1 MPMPELTK
9 EQKAALVVSR
19 IARTAA
25 HHEAAHAPKKLR
37 FEDIR
42 RKANPKGPQGCARI
56 VTHDMS
62 KCRAVLVDHAAN
74 AAVLNGGASVFALP
88 DLTPGEAKCAVE
100 RSSEGSSAAGGSR
113 RDAQAAAQFDLRL
126 DVSAATCVTFEG
138 LEDFEMDAADKT
150 AAFSKPERGVSITLS
165 PGAFLFTFTETK
177 FGTILITRREIAAIK

>member
-1 MPMPELTK
+1 MAMPELTK
-9 EQKAALVVSR
+9 EQKAAIVVSR
-19 IARTAA
+19 MARKVA
-25 HHEAAHAPKKLR
+25 HHEAAR
-37 FEDIR
+37 
-42 RKANPKGPQGCARI
+42 GI

-62 KCRAVLVDHAAN
+62 KCRAALVDRAAN

-138 LEDFEMDAADKT
+138 LEDLEIDAADKT
-150 AAFSKPERGVSITLS
+150 AAFTKSERDVSVTLP

-177 FGTILITRREIAAIK
+177 FGTILVTRREIAAIK

>member
-1 MPMPELTK
+1 MAMPELTK

-19 IARTAA
+19 MARAVA

-37 FEDIR
+37 FEGNIR

-62 KCRAVLVDHAAN
+62 KRRAVLVDHAAN
-74 AAVLNGGASVFALP
+74 AAVLDGSEVVFALP
-88 DLTPGEAKCAVE
+88 DLTPGEA
-100 RSSEGSSAAGGSR
+100 R
-113 RDAQAAAQFDLRL
+113 QYDLRL

-138 LEDFEMDAADKT
+138 LEDFEMDAADKS
-150 AAFSKPERGVSITLS
+150 AAFSKSERGVLSTL
-165 PGAFLFTFTETK
+165 PTDAFLFTFTETK

>member
-1 MPMPELTK
+1 MAMPELTK

-19 IARTAA
+19 MARMVA
-25 HHEAAHAPKKLR
+25 HREAAHAPKKLR
-37 FEDIR
+37 FEGNIR

-62 KCRAVLVDHAAN
+62 KCRAVLVDRAAN
-74 AAVLNGGASVFALP
+74 AAVLNGSASVFALP
-88 DLTPGEAKCAVE
+88 DLTPGEA
-100 RSSEGSSAAGGSR
+100 R
-113 RDAQAAAQFDLRL
+113 RFDLRL

-138 LEDFEMDAADKT
+138 LEDFEIDAADKT
-150 AAFSKPERGVSITLS
+150 AAFAKSEHGVSITLP

>member
-1 MPMPELTK
+1 MKRRMHRRSF
-9 EQKAALVVSR
+9 ASN
-19 IARTAA
+19 
-25 HHEAAHAPKKLR
+25 
-37 FEDIR
+37 IR

-62 KCRAVLVDHAAN
+62 KYRAVLVDSAAN
-74 AAVLNGGASVFALP
+74 AAVLNGSAVVFVLP

-138 LEDFEMDAADKT
+138 LEDFEIDAADKT
-150 AAFSKPERGVSITLS
+150 AAFTKTERGVSIMLP

-177 FGTILITRREIAAIK
+177 FGTILITRREIAAIE